1 MTLDIFGKGV
11 YNETHD
17 ELWEDRT
24 VLEKM
29 NPIDYERVYHILE
42 KSFPVDERRPY
53 DAQKALLE
61 EPRYSIFVYKENGEI
76 VGFLATWSL
85 DGVVFV
91 EHFAVLPSARNQ
103 GLGTKA
109 LALLAERH
117 ELIVLEAEPPESELA
132 VRRLGFYARAGLLP
146 NDLPYL
152 QPAYRK
158 GEAPVPLL
166 LLSRP
171 APLADPTAVAA
182 EIHRVVY
189 GVR

>member
-1 MTLDIFGKGV
+1 MRLCP
-11 YNETHD
+11 
-17 ELWEDRT
+17 
-24 VLEKM
+24 VLEAEFDAAYDLIEASF
-29 NPIDYERVYHILE
+29 PACERRERAAARALLRDPLYTLYHIE
-42 KSFPVDERRPY
+42 QGGTR
-53 DAQKALLE
+53 
-61 EPRYSIFVYKENGEI
+61 
-76 VGFLATWSL
+76 VGLFGIWQLRGFT
-85 DGVVFV
+85 FV